1 MFDIILTIIDLG
13 RGFLMEFYIMP
24 NLSPIIMQLL
34 SLVVIGAMIY
44 LFFLLVKS
52 LRIYIKKNS

>member
-13 RGFLMEFYIMP
+13 RGFLMEIYIMP
-24 NLSPIIMQLL
+24 NLSSKIMQLL

>member
-1 MFDIILTIIDLG
+1 MFDIILTIIDLE
-13 RGFLMEFYIMP
+13 RGFLMEIYIMP
-24 NLSPIIMQLL
+24 NLSSIIMQLL

>member
-1 MFDIILTIIDLG
+1 
-13 RGFLMEFYIMP
+13 MEVYIMP
-24 NLSPIIMQLL
+24 SLSSIIMQLL

-44 LFFLLVKS
+44 LYFLLVKS

>member
-13 RGFLMEFYIMP
+13 RGFLMEIYIMP
-24 NLSPIIMQLL
+24 NLSSIIMQLL
-34 SLVVIGAMIY
+34 FLVVIGAMIY
-44 LFFLLVKS
+44 LYFLLVKS